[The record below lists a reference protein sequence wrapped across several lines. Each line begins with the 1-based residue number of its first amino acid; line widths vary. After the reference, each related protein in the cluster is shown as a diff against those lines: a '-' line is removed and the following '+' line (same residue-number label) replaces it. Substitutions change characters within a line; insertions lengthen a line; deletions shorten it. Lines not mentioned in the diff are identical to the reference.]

1 MVKKIIFGGMTLGIL
16 LASCKSG
23 PTENPK
29 QIGNRERL
37 DIFHQQ
43 KKVKLILFVLL
54 LTLKK

>member
-1 MVKKIIFGGMTLGIL
+1 MVKKIIFGSMTIGIL

-43 KKVKLILFVLL
+43 KKVK
-54 LTLKK
+54 

>member
-1 MVKKIIFGGMTLGIL
+1 MTLGIL

-43 KKVKLILFVLL
+43 KSKIRGFASFLFCF
-54 LTLKK
+54 